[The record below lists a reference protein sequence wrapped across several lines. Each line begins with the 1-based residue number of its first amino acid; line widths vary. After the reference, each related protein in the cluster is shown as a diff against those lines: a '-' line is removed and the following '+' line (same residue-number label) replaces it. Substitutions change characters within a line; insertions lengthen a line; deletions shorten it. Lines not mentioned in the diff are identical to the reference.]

1 MNNEIKKEYI
11 CHICGKDFETKG
23 NMDRHLNKKYSCV
36 SVKIEK
42 YKCNNCGKVFDKKS
56 NLDRHINKKIKC
68 NFIGSDEYH
77 QQSIGITKEEFTEI
91 LKQQQEEIKLQQRE
105 EMNLQ
110 LQKLLNL
117 QMSIPEKSSTTI
129 DNSNNTTT
137 TNSHNTQNT
146 TNNQTNSNNTQ
157 NNITHGMS
165 NSCLIN
171 YVVNNYPNA
180 KNIEDC
186 IKIENIPKMTLTE
199 CEDLYFTDGA
209 MKIFKG
215 LCDLGEEN
223 RPIHCTDASRCNY
236 IYKSNDVWKID
247 VGGEAIRNHFF
258 PVIQEA
264 YTQVHKRR
272 IKDNPGNS
280 TVIGNFLTEMT
291 GANVKKICQ
300 KTLKKLSNDF
310 LAKNS
315 KNGKLIESQKLKS
328 L

>member
-1 MNNEIKKEYI
+1 MDKNSDEITQNYECDMCGITFSTRWNLERHKNKKNKCIEVNSDKSYE
-11 CHICGKDFETKG
+11 CDNCGKLFKKKQHLE
-23 NMDRHLNKKYSCV
+23 NHLNKKNQCINSSFIV
-36 SVKIEK
+36 S
-42 YKCNNCGKVFDKKS
+42 KVE
-56 NLDRHINKKIKC
+56 HMIKQRQEDV
-68 NFIGSDEYH
+68 IY
-77 QQSIGITKEEFTEI
+77 
-91 LKQQQEEIKLQQRE
+91 QQEEIVDRMMHKLKNE
-105 EMNLQ
+105 NMNLSIGPPNIATNE
-110 LQKLLNL
+110 NL
-117 QMSIPEKSSTTI
+117 HNTT
-129 DNSNNTTT
+129 NNTQN
-137 TNSHNTQNT
+137 TNSHNTNSH
-146 TNNQTNSNNTQ
+146 NSNTM
-157 NNITHGMS
+157 NNMS
-165 NSCLIN
+165 NSYLIQ
-171 YVVNNYPNA
+171 YVINQYPNA

-258 PVIQEA
+258 PVIQDA
-264 YTQVHKRR
+264 YTQVHKKR

-280 TVIGNFLTEMT
+280 SIIGNYLTEMT

-300 KTLKKLSNDF
+300 KTLKRLTNDF

-315 KNGKLIESQKLKS
+315 KKYKLIKMQERS
-328 L
+328 LTS

>member
-1 MNNEIKKEYI
+1 MDFVNEKKSKIYLCKI
-11 CHICGKDFETKG
+11 CNCEFNSSYKLQ
-23 NMDRHLNKKYSCV
+23 RHTQRKNKCTPQFD
-36 SVKIEK
+36 IEK
-42 YKCNNCGKVFDKKS
+42 QYKCQTCYKQFDQKS
-56 NLDRHINKKIKC
+56 HYDRHIKRKTQCKLSVSSELQLI
-68 NFIGSDEYH
+68 
-77 QQSIGITKEEFTEI
+77 KEEMHTLSEN
-91 LKQQQEEIKLQQRE
+91 IKLSQIQS
-105 EMNLQ
+105 Q
-110 LQKLLNL
+110 LQP
-117 QMSIPEKSSTTI
+117 QPESINQNNNTENSHNNT
-129 DNSNNTTT
+129 NSNNTI
-137 TNSHNTQNT
+137 
-146 TNNQTNSNNTQ
+146 SNNTQ
-157 NNITHGMS
+157 NNNNTMQ
-165 NSCLIN
+165 NMTNTCLIN
-171 YVVNNYPNA
+171 YVVQQYPNA

-186 IKIENIPKMTLTE
+186 IKLENIPKMTLTE

-264 YTQVHKRR
+264 YTQVHKKR

-280 TVIGNFLTEMT
+280 TIIGNYLTEMT
-291 GANVKKICQ
+291 SANVKKICQ

-315 KNGKLIESQKLKS
+315 RNSRLIKMQNSRMH
-328 L
+328 

>member
-1 MNNEIKKEYI
+1 MTEVLDNEGYRCDTCYRI
-11 CHICGKDFETKG
+11 FTTKG
-23 NMDRHLNKKYSCV
+23 NLHTHLTKKNKCVSPEQPKYQCENCGKAFTRSQGLEYHLNKKNPCIPEYTV
-36 SVKIEK
+36 
-42 YKCNNCGKVFDKKS
+42 
-56 NLDRHINKKIKC
+56 NKLA
-68 NFIGSDEYH
+68 DVV
-77 QQSIGITKEEFTEI
+77 
-91 LKQQQEEIKLQQRE
+91 KLQQQDLQQIQE
-105 EMNLQ
+105 TLKIQLQ
-110 LQKLLNL
+110 LLPL
-117 QMSIPEKSSTTI
+117 KSNEITDSTI
-129 DNSNNTTT
+129 NENSNNTT
-137 TNSHNTQNT
+137 NNT
-146 TNNQTNSNNTQ
+146 TNNTNNTNTSNSHNNLTNSNNTQ
-157 NNITHGMS
+157 NNTMS
-165 NSCLIN
+165 NMNNTCLIN
-171 YVVNNYPNA
+171 YVVQQYPNA

-186 IKIENIPKMTLTE
+186 IKIENIPKMTLTD

-280 TVIGNFLTEMT
+280 TIIGNYLTEMT

-315 KNGKLIESQKLKS
+315 RNSKLIKMQENNHNR
-328 L
+328 

>member
-1 MNNEIKKEYI
+1 MFEEDKKEFMCPGCGKIFERKWNFDRHMSKKNGCLSNNESKYK
-11 CHICGKDFETKG
+11 CQHCGKFFSKQFNLTA
-23 NMDRHLNKKYSCV
+23 HLNKKNPCV
-36 SVKIEK
+36 ENSMFEK
-42 YKCNNCGKVFDKKS
+42 MSGM
-56 NLDRHINKKIKC
+56 I
-68 NFIGSDEYH
+68 
-77 QQSIGITKEEFTEI
+77 
-91 LKQQQEEIKLQQRE
+91 KQQQEVCETL
-105 EMNLQ
+105 M
-110 LQKLLNL
+110 
-117 QMSIPEKSSTTI
+117 EKIGTVTTI
-129 DNSNNTTT
+129 PQTQNLTKTDHLDNTNTTNNSQTVTNSNNT
-137 TNSHNTQNT
+137 QNI
-146 TNNQTNSNNTQ
+146 TNNQTNSNNTMH
-157 NNITHGMS
+157 NMS
-165 NSCLIN
+165 NSYLIQ
-171 YVVNNYPNA
+171 YVINQYPNA

-186 IKIENIPKMTLTE
+186 IKLENIPKMTLSE

-264 YTQVHKRR
+264 YTQVHKNR

-280 TVIGNFLTEMT
+280 TIIGNYLTEMT
-291 GANVKKICQ
+291 GTNVKKICQ

-315 KNGKLIESQKLKS
+315 KNAKLIANQVKRIEA
-328 L
+328 

>member
-1 MNNEIKKEYI
+1 MEQDKEAFQCDICKKVFKQKSHLKMHQERKNKCVPIGESKYQ
-11 CHICGKDFETKG
+11 CDICGKKFSRKTHFDL
-23 NMDRHLNKKYSCV
+23 HLNRKN
-36 SVKIEK
+36 
-42 YKCNNCGKVFDKKS
+42 KCSYDTTVNRITD
-56 NLDRHINKKIKC
+56 LLNKQREDI
-68 NFIGSDEYH
+68 
-77 QQSIGITKEEFTEI
+77 
-91 LKQQQEEIKLQQRE
+91 KQQQEEINLQQQK
-105 EMNLQ
+105 EMKLQ

-117 QMSIPEKSSTTI
+117 QMIVPEKTNATP
-129 DNSNNTTT
+129 DNSNNNNTTN
-137 TNSHNTQNT
+137 TNSHNTQT
-146 TNNQTNSNNTQ
+146 TNNQTNLNSNNT
-157 NNITHGMS
+157 THGMN

-186 IKIENIPKMTLTE
+186 IKIENIPKMTLIE

-215 LCDLGEEN
+215 LCNLGEEN

-264 YTQVHKRR
+264 YTQVHKER
-272 IKDNPGNS
+272 IKNNPGNS
-280 TVIGNFLTEMT
+280 TIIGNYLTEMT
-291 GANVKKICQ
+291 GTNVKKICQ

-315 KNGKLIESQKLKS
+315 KSSKLIANQIKQS
-328 L
+328 